1 MLSFG
6 QRLKLIRREA
16 QLTQLQLAEN
26 IGVSVQSVSKWECD
40 STMPDISQIVPLAAA
55 LGVTTDCL
63 LGMGTSEKKD
73 REKLLSELEK
83 AIDGR
88 SEFTYENNFNFKE
101 YSLIKEYLKKY
112 PLDYEMKIKCATCLF
127 RFLQRSIWW
136 NDYTIPEDEK
146 SELLAEGMGMLRAV
160 VNQDKDA
167 ARLISARCMLIR
179 YYNMKKDFSAAKEMA
194 MELPDIHNI
203 RDNQLLWIYQFE
215 DQEKNM
221 EKCLELAEKMA
232 HTACV
237 EYIEY
242 LSMRG
247 RRISIFGTARKREA
261 IEAWRDMETAAR
273 QGYRMFKTEK
283 TAVYVM
289 SALASRANDHVAID
303 ELDEALICAEDLC
316 RFDIDFYNDRKN
328 AGDDKERLE
337 VIKNEFIRFFPC
349 LYNFNFSTPD
359 NIVANHERYKKCE
372 EMLNSLE

>member
-6 QRLKLIRREA
+6 QRLKLIRKEA
-16 QLTQLQLAEN
+16 QLTQMQLAEN

-63 LGMGTSEKKD
+63 LGMGTSEKED
-73 REKLLSELEK
+73 RDKLLSDLEK
-83 AIDGR
+83 AMENR
-88 SEFTYENNFNFKE
+88 TEFAYENNFNFKQ

-112 PLDYEMKIKCATCLF
+112 PLDYEMKLKCATYLSY
-127 RFLQRSIWW
+127 FLQRSIWW
-136 NDYTIPEDEK
+136 KNYTIPEDEK

-160 VNQDKDA
+160 INQDKDA

-179 YYNMKKDFSAAKEMA
+179 YYNMKKDFSAAKEIA
-194 MELPDIHNI
+194 MNLPDIHNI

-232 HTACV
+232 HNSCLD
-237 EYIEY
+237 YIER
-242 LSMRG
+242 LWMRG
-247 RRISIFGTARKREA
+247 RRLSIFGGKRKKEA
-261 IEAWRDMETAAR
+261 IDAWRDMEAAAR
-273 QGYRMFKTEK
+273 HGYRMFKTEK

-289 SALASRANDHVAID
+289 SALSIRANDHVAID
-303 ELDEALICAEDLC
+303 ELDEALTCAEDLC
-316 RFDIDFYNDRKN
+316 SFDIDFYNDRKN
-328 AGDDKERLE
+328 LGDSKERLE
-337 VIKNEFIRFFPC
+337 VLKNEFIRIFPR

-359 NIVANHERYKKCE
+359 NILANHERYKKCE
-372 EMLNSLE
+372 ERLKNLD